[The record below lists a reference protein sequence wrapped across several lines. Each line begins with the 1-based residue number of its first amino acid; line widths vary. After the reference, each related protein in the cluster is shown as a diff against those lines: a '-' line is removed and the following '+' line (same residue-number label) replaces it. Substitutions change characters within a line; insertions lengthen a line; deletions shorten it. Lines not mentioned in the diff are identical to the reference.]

1 MKPPRTT
8 PRRGLRSLV
17 ALWTLAATAWA
28 AELNV
33 CAAASLSNALGELS
47 ALFREKTGHSVR
59 LNLGA
64 SGTLARQIAAGAPA
78 DLFISADEA
87 RMDILEKKG
96 LLMPHTRRSVL
107 SNRLVVI
114 VPAQTKDHGS
124 GPGAIAAL
132 AELGKPAV
140 RRIAIGETATV
151 PVGTYAKALLEAQG
165 SWKALQGK
173 LLPLGSA
180 RAVLAA
186 VEAGNADAAFVYR
199 TDALSSRR
207 VRIAFTID
215 SDEAPRISYP
225 AAVLSAAKHREE
237 SLLLLDF
244 LGSVQAL
251 TVFERHGFSVAK
263 PEK

>member
-1 MKPPRTT
+1 MKPPRST
-8 PRRGLRSLV
+8 LHRSLR
-17 ALWTLAATAWA
+17 ALAVFWTLAATACA
-28 AELNV
+28 AEIAV
-33 CAAASLSNALGELS
+33 CAAASLSDALGELA

-87 RMDILEKKG
+87 RMDMLETKG
-96 LLMPHTRRSVL
+96 LLMPHTRRTVL

-114 VPAQTKDHGS
+114 VPTKTKSDAS
-124 GPGAIAAL
+124 EPGAIVAL
-132 AELGKPAV
+132 ADLRKPAV

-151 PVGTYAKALLEAQG
+151 PAGTYAKTFLETTGAWEG
-165 SWKALQGK
+165 LQGK
-173 LLPLGSA
+173 LIPLGSA

-215 SDEAPRISYP
+215 SGAALRISYP
-225 AAVLSAAKHREE
+225 AAVLRTAKHREA
-237 SLLLLDF
+237 SLQLLDF
-244 LGSVQAL
+244 LGGVQAL
-251 TVFERHGFSVAK
+251 TVFERHGFSVAN